1 MGRLTPLFRAKL
13 SPVSAAT
20 VARYTS
26 FAVAMT
32 PRLSRKCEETAC
44 DVPGRE
50 YVWSADAT
58 DRRRAT
64 GGASAFAHHG
74 IQRLGRAALQP
85 P

>member
-1 MGRLTPLFRAKL
+1 MRRLTRLFRAKL

-32 PRLSRKCEETAC
+32 PRLPRRCEETAC
-44 DVPGRE
+44 HVPGRG

-58 DRRRAT
+58 DRSPCN
-64 GGASAFAHHG
+64 GGRIGFAHHG